1 MADFADVHIVK
12 NDSGSLI
19 NMIKNSTLKWLF
31 TVPGRKKIYI
41 FILTFIQVLHGASGV
56 LYALLLRNIVDSA
69 VAKDT
74 NGFAMNACFVIL
86 LVIAQLS
93 MRAVI
98 RFLSELSRS
107 TLENIFKERLM
118 KHLLIKNFAAVDAV
132 HSGEWLNRLT
142 NDTVVVA
149 NGYTEI
155 IPGVAGMAVKM
166 ISAVI
171 MIIILQP
178 WFTWIILPGGAVMVI
193 LTYSFRKVLKRLHK
207 NVQEKDGSL
216 RIFLQETLGNMM
228 MIRSFAAEQQTM
240 QDMAN
245 KTKDHKAARMRKNRF
260 SNFCNIGFGAS
271 IQGMYLFGVCWC
283 GLGIL
288 TGTIS
293 YGTLTAVTQLISQ
306 IQSPFANITGYLPK
320 FYAMTASA
328 ERLMEIEDF
337 DEDNTEP
344 SLPLDEIT
352 DLYHNSLSEIG
363 LRNVGFTY
371 YPPSDK
377 VTELSKDNMPVVLS
391 GINIRVRKGD
401 YVAFTGHS
409 GCGKSTVIKLLMS
422 IYRPDE
428 GDCFMQTK
436 QGMEQITPRYHR
448 MFAYVPQGN
457 KLMTGT
463 VREAVSFSDKSKM
476 QDDEKIEQSLRIAC
490 ADEFVGEL
498 ENGIDTLLGERGT
511 GLSEGQMQRIA
522 VARAI
527 FSDSPVLILDE
538 ATSSLDT
545 ATEQHL
551 LQNLRQMTDKT
562 VIIVTH
568 RPAALAICD
577 RVLKF
582 TEKGVEEV

>member
-1 MADFADVHIVK
+1 MK
-12 NDSGSLI
+12 N
-19 NMIKNSTLKWLF
+19 NTLKWLF
-31 TVPGRKKIYI
+31 SVAGRKKGYI
-41 FILTFIQVLHGASGV
+41 LLLILVQILHGASGV

-69 VAKDT
+69 VEKNTDIFVL
-74 NGFAMNACFVIL
+74 NVSLVIL

-98 RFLSELSRS
+98 RFLNELSRAS
-107 TLENIFKERLM
+107 LENTLKERMM
-118 KHLLIKNFAAVDAV
+118 KHLLNKNFAAVDAV

-149 NGYTEI
+149 NGYAEI
-155 IPGVAGMAVKM
+155 LPGVAGMTVKM

-171 MIIILQP
+171 MIILLQP
-178 WFTWIILPGGAVMVI
+178 WFAWIMLPGGVVMVI
-193 LTYSFRKVLKRLHK
+193 LTYAFRKVLKRLHK

-228 MIRSFAAEQQTM
+228 MIRSFAAEQQTEKEM
-240 QDMAN
+240 IV
-245 KTKDHKAARMRKNRF
+245 KTKEHKAARMRKNRF
-260 SNFCNIGFGAS
+260 SNFCNIGFGTA
-271 IQGMYLFGVCWC
+271 IQGMYLFGICWC
-283 GLGIL
+283 GWGIL
-288 TGTIS
+288 MGTITL
-293 YGTLTAVTQLISQ
+293 GTLTAVTQLISQ

-328 ERLMEIEDF
+328 ERLMEIESF
-337 DEDNTEP
+337 DEETTEP
-344 SLPLDEIT
+344 LLASDEVAAFYRD
-352 DLYHNSLSEIG
+352 DLQEIG
-363 LRNVGFTY
+363 LKNVRFTY

-377 VTELSKDNMPVVLS
+377 VTALTKDGMPVVLND
-391 GINIRVRKGD
+391 INLIIRKGE

-422 IYRPDE
+422 IYRPDAGE
-428 GDCFMQTK
+428 CFIRTANGTK
-436 QGMEQITPRYHR
+436 ALTSRYHR
-448 MFAYVPQGN
+448 LFAYVPQGN

-463 VREAVSFSDKSKM
+463 VREAVAFADKTKM
-476 QDDEKIEQSLRIAC
+476 QDDEKITQALKIAC
-490 ADEFVGEL
+490 ADTFVSEL

-511 GLSEGQMQRIA
+511 GLSEGQTQRIA

-538 ATSSLDT
+538 ATSSLD
-545 ATEQHL
+545 AVTEKKL
-551 LQNLRQMTDKT
+551 LENLRKMTDKT

-568 RPAALAICD
+568 RPAALTICD

-582 TEKGVEEV
+582 TENGVEEV